1 MNSICPSCGQA
12 IQPEWQRCPHCGKS
26 ITPVNESI
34 EGVKLVLLRVLDRL
48 SNLANQMM
56 GWIEKLL
63 RRLPFYERLAPHF
76 GFRQLRRYRRWIT
89 LAALLIPL
97 LLGLYPSPHGHIDTT
112 PFIYQFMALLSY
124 FNPVLGIIG
133 GVAFGVGDFLEKL
146 ITNQIY
152 GMTSNIGDYVGARI
166 GYIVAYSSVILMGV
180 LPGLLARI
188 FQSFARRLAPRSGS
202 ARSGSGMG
210 AAGTGFNWL
219 EAAAGVVGGML
230 GGGIAGGLAIPLN
243 FPAFY
248 LRPNPDVS
256 CYAAAVTD
264 LTRLIPAS
272 SLSGGLGPALDAGSR
287 VLKPGSRI
295 PGTSGPTTSGAG
307 TGPKTTGIGTATSP
321 AGPTTDRIYDGKD
334 AVRILKDMNIYE
346 DIKNLDHDDPD
357 YWDKFDRII
366 DKGSGD
372 RRVVGTNF
380 DRGEK
385 STGPI
390 NMDDIVII
398 VREPAQPPQ
407 QAPPTQPA
415 EEDPEPTQPAE
426 EPPTAKEPEKTVPPQ
441 VAPLTED
448 KPTDEPKPPTPKEFL
463 DKWQKRLRQ
472 VRDRIRFLE
481 NEKKRFEREYAKRFA
496 QWELCTKSAVSD
508 GIVDIADIFLSTIG
522 KISTSGF
529 WQAAGKDVAK
539 KGIKNAIKE
548 YLKPKALIGQ
558 AEKEEAMR
566 LLQGLP
572 LKNDSVGWS
581 TMKEYVYKPIGIGF
595 PPSGGL
601 KQVLQDAVTKQA
613 KSWKQIARQTGNKAL
628 KTQYKRLKNL
638 NAIFGVAESAKS
650 LVQQTKSYMA
660 KCENLRK
667 GMGGIRNRISNINS
681 VLEDS
686 RMDEAEALAAVRAG
700 EKPY

>member
-1 MNSICPSCGQA
+1 MNSICPSCGQT
-12 IQPEWQRCPHCGKS
+12 IQPEWQRCPHCGNS
-26 ITPVNESI
+26 ITPANGSNE
-34 EGVKLVLLRVLDRL
+34 GMKLVLLRVLDRL
-48 SNLANQMM
+48 SILANQMM
-56 GWIEKLL
+56 GWIERLL
-63 RRLPFYERLAPHF
+63 RRLPFYGRLAPHL
-76 GFRQLRRYRRWIT
+76 GFRQLLRYRRWIT
-89 LAALLIPL
+89 LAALLVPL
-97 LLGLYPSPHGHIDTT
+97 LLGLYPSQFGHIDTT

-146 ITNQIY
+146 VTNQIY

-166 GYIVAYSSVILMGV
+166 GYIIAYSSVILMGV

-188 FQSFARRLAPRSGS
+188 FQRFARRLAPRGGS

-210 AAGTGFNWL
+210 AAGASFNWL

-287 VLKPGSRI
+287 VLSPGASA
-295 PGTSGPTTSGAG
+295 PGISGPATSVSG
-307 TGPKTTGIGTATSP
+307 TGPKSTGPGAATSP

-346 DIKNLDHDDPD
+346 DLKNLDHDDPD
-357 YWDKFDRII
+357 YWEKFDRII

-385 STGPI
+385 STDPI

-398 VREPAQPPQ
+398 VREPAQPPE

-415 EEDPEPTQPAE
+415 DKEPEPTQPAE

-441 VAPLTED
+441 VAPATED
-448 KPTDEPKPPTPKEFL
+448 KPTDEPKPPTPEEFL

-481 NEKKRFEREYAKRFA
+481 KEKKRFEREYAKRFA
-496 QWELCTKSAVSD
+496 QWELCRKSAFSD
-508 GIVDIADIFLSTIG
+508 GVVDLVDIAISTFT
-522 KISTSGF
+522 KVSTSGF

-539 KGIKNAIKE
+539 KTIKTAIRE
-548 YLKPKALIGQ
+548 LLKPKELFAQ
-558 AEKEEAMR
+558 AEKDEAMR

-572 LKNDSVGWS
+572 PKSGSGGGPSW
-581 TMKEYVYKPIGIGF
+581 TEFFIKPIGVGF
-595 PPSGGL
+595 PPSGGF
-601 KQVLQDAVTKQA
+601 KQVLQDAVKNQA
-613 KSWKQIARQTGNKAL
+613 KGWKKIAQETGNKTV
-628 KTQYKRLKNL
+628 KTQYKRLRIL
-638 NAIFGVAESAKS
+638 NRIFGFAESAKS
-650 LVQQTKSYMA
+650 FIQETKSYMT
-660 KCENLRK
+660 KCELLRK